1 MEPVKNRGSQPRC
14 IRLTD
19 GGCFAVAENLTSVV
33 KHSSVIVSPSDICRP
48 QGPSCPDEVQLDK
61 PDGAR
66 LVPQEIA
73 TALQEWWP
81 SSGRSPNWDIA
92 STCTINGQRGLLLV
106 EAKAHSMELDSSP
119 TKACGKSREQIT
131 AALAEASDGLRGLT
145 GEDWALSA
153 DDHHYQLANRIAW
166 SWKLATVGMP
176 TVLVYL
182 GFLNAAE
189 MTDRGKTF
197 TTLADWKDCVL
208 EHSAHVVPPS
218 CWDTPLPANGAPLM
232 FLIRACSLPLQDPG
246 GGDPR

>member
-1 MEPVKNRGSQPRC
+1 MRLRRDRGSRGSRPRC

-19 GGCFAVAENLTSVV
+19 GGRFAVAENLTCVV
-33 KHSSVIVSPSDICRP
+33 KHSSVIVSPSDICIP
-48 QGPSCPDEVQLDK
+48 QGHRYPDEAQLDK
-61 PDGAR
+61 PDGAP

-81 SSGRSPNWDIA
+81 RSGTSPKWDIA
-92 STCTINGQRGLLLV
+92 STCTINGRRGLLLV
-106 EAKAHSMELDSSP
+106 EAKAHSTELDSHP
-119 TKACGKSREQIT
+119 TDACGKSREQIV
-131 AALAEASDGLRGLT
+131 AALAEASDGLRRLT

-166 SWKLATVGMP
+166 SWKLASVGMP

-189 MTDRGKTF
+189 MTDKCETF
-197 TTLADWKDCVL
+197 ATLAGWKDCML

-218 CWDTPLPANGAPLM
+218 YWDTSLHANGAPLM
-232 FLIRACSLPLQDPG
+232 FLIRACSVACG
-246 GGDPR
+246 